1 MSEEFQKV
9 SVLDNFYQ
17 TSLFYPMPV
26 VLVTTVSESGITNTG
41 SYSLC
46 FPFGIAGRHAMM
58 LISRYDSNTAIN
70 IRRSGLTALNFIPCK
85 KKYLK
90 NAVLLGY
97 PGETSEEKQKDS
109 IFTLQ
114 PSMRDDKKEGI
125 KYPEVIAEAFEVIE
139 CTWINDPEV
148 FIYKGNDAESHF
160 LLNIDNIFMLSKLHN
175 ALKNG
180 SGRFPS
186 MPVDYGYR
194 DSKYFWF
201 AKHGNPY
208 KEPIPANKGIDVNSI
223 IYQVQRLPYDLEWD
237 DEAYARLV
245 KVPRVFLK
253 RVLEGI
259 SQRAIDEGVKK
270 ITPELLDLYNKK
282 KR

>member
-1 MSEEFQKV
+1 MADRFQKV
-9 SVLDNFYQ
+9 PVLDNFYQ
-17 TSLFYPMPV
+17 TSLFFPMPV
-26 VLVTTVSESGITNTG
+26 VLVTTVSESGLTNTG

-58 LISRYDSNTAIN
+58 LISRSDSNTAVN
-70 IRRSGLTALNFIPCK
+70 IRRTGLAALNFIPCK
-85 KKYLK
+85 KNYLK

-97 PGETSEEKQKDS
+97 PGETTEEKQKDS
-109 IFTLQ
+109 IFTLL
-114 PSMRDDKKEGI
+114 PSMRDDKKEGTV
-125 KYPEVIAEAFEVIE
+125 YPEVIAESFEIIE
-139 CTWINDPEV
+139 CSWINDPEV
-148 FIYKGNDAESHF
+148 FVYKGNEAESHF
-160 LLNIDNIFMLSKLHN
+160 LLNIDKISMEAKWLV
-175 ALKNG
+175 ALESGNG
-180 SGRFPS
+180 KFPS
-186 MPVDYGYR
+186 MPIDYGYR

-223 IYQVQRLPYDLEWD
+223 IYQVQRLPYELEWET
-237 DEAYARLV
+237 EAYAKLI

-259 SQRAIDEGVKK
+259 SQRAVSEGVKK
-270 ITPELLDLYNKK
+270 ITPELLDQYNKK